1 LVGQPCSR
9 AHLSLRKQAA
19 VLQTVRS
26 VALVKDGVLYCSSI
40 F

>member
-1 LVGQPCSR
+1 
-9 AHLSLRKQAA
+9 LRKQAA

-40 F
+40 